1 MRRLVRILPFA
12 LVLLIAAAAP
22 SAARAQAPDT
32 APVAEAR
39 AFMEAYG
46 RDLAAGN
53 REGIAARYDRGG
65 PYIMFNGEREMVP
78 WEELAAQYRTTWR
91 QPAAFEWRDLVFL
104 PAGPDA
110 VVVNGHF
117 LWTRQGG
124 AEPMHFRYTAL
135 LVRQEG
141 ELRIRLEDE
150 SVVPAP
156 PAAPPATPPGA
167 ELPAVPPMP

>member
-1 MRRLVRILPFA
+1 MPSLLHRTLPLA
-12 LVLLIAAAAP
+12 LVLLAAACAP
-22 SAARAQAPDT
+22 AATHAQGPDSDL
-32 APVAEAR
+32 VAEAR

-53 REGIAARYDRGG
+53 REAIAARYDRGG
-65 PYIMFNGEREMVP
+65 PYIMFDGERERVP
-78 WEELAAQYRTTWR
+78 WEELATQYRTEWR
-91 QPAAFEWRDLVFL
+91 APAAFEWRNLVFL

-117 LWTRQGG
+117 FWTRQGG
-124 AEPMHFRYTAL
+124 AEPTRLRYTAL

-150 SVVPAP
+150 SVAPARESAP
-156 PAAPPATPPGA
+156 PAMPPATP
-167 ELPAVPPMP
+167 

>member
-1 MRRLVRILPFA
+1 MRRLRRILPLA
-12 LVLLIAAAAP
+12 LVLLTAACAP
-22 SAARAQAPDT
+22 SAVRAQAPDT
-32 APVAEAR
+32 TLVAEAR

-78 WEELAAQYRTTWR
+78 WEELATQYRTTWR
-91 QPAAFEWRDLVFL
+91 APAAFEWRDLVFL

-117 LWTRQGG
+117 FWTRPESP
-124 AEPMHFRYTAL
+124 APTRLRYTAL
-135 LVRQEG
+135 LVRQDG

-150 SVVPAP
+150 SVAPARAP
-156 PAAPPATPPGA
+156 APPATP
-167 ELPAVPPMP
+167 